1 MLNIV
6 GTCKGWARAA
16 DASQCMRVD
25 VLARESVM
33 SRIPGIVLGALILF
47 GVAVAEAGLWQNIYR
62 GLDLVAT
69 PTGSPVVTTG
79 DGTRV
84 NGARSGRLRIVPN
97 GVFGKGYRLEF
108 DRTFGADSRGRPE
121 VFRLGVFGDVTLQG
135 GTQVTAGYNQFF
147 NKRYKTGFADVT
159 INGLRYDV
167 RTKVGLQD
175 AELSGTLNL
184 AGALDINML
193 GFYELTFNA
202 SNTNSTF
209 KLDGVVVRDEQATNF
224 DVGPISV
231 RGNIFVDGLLAGV
244 ASTGLVP
251 DNLTA
256 IFPKSPIDRITDAIA
271 EQVQRETA
279 VLGDSVTADVPTL
292 VLRTVLQQDG
302 DAAQQLASAL
312 AANADLQA
320 ASRSSDA
327 SRSVVPEPGTLL
339 LMACGAALLGY
350 RRHR

>member
-1 MLNIV
+1 
-6 GTCKGWARAA
+6 
-16 DASQCMRVD
+16 MRVGALVRD
-25 VLARESVM
+25 SVM
-33 SRIPGIVLGALILF
+33 SRIPWVVFGALILL
-47 GVAVAEAGLWQNIYR
+47 GAAVAEAGLWQNIYR

-108 DRTFGADSRGRPE
+108 DRTFGPDSRGRSE
-121 VFRLGVFGDVTLQG
+121 VLNLGVFSDLALQG
-135 GTQVTAGYNQFF
+135 GVQVTAGYNQFF
-147 NKRYKTGFADVT
+147 NKKYKTGSADVT
-159 INGLRYDV
+159 INNLQYDL
-167 RTKVGLQD
+167 RTKLGLQD

-209 KLDGVVVRDEQATNF
+209 TLDGVVVRDEQTTNF

-231 RGNIFVDGLLAGV
+231 RGNIFVDGLLAGI
-244 ASTGLVP
+244 ASAGLVP
-251 DNLTA
+251 DGLTA

-279 VLGDSVTADVPTL
+279 VLGDSATADVPAL
-292 VLRTVLQQDG
+292 VLRTVLEQDG

-312 AANADLQA
+312 AANPDVQA
-320 ASRSSDA
+320 ASRPTGA
-327 SRSVVPEPGTLL
+327 SQSVVPEPGTLL
-339 LMACGAALLGY
+339 LMVCGAALLGY
-350 RRHR
+350 RRRR